1 MRAARMPLTL
11 QRMSEHRLVLAAVLL
26 TILISA
32 SLAAA
37 LAVFAG
43 QAVPQAVHRRL
54 AVASDTTVLVSG
66 PVTESQ
72 ETAAVHAA
80 MRSAFGT
87 VPFTLYAALW
97 SVSLDL
103 PAPAGA
109 GHVPLMK
116 AAAADAAAAN
126 SVLVSGSWP
135 TSPRPGQP
143 IPAVLPAVT
152 ASLLRLSAGDVLTLR
167 DRVSGEP
174 VSIRLTGTFRPRD
187 PASAYWHL
195 NLIGNGGFSSNGQFT
210 TYGPLLVSPAAFSG
224 ALAVGSASWLAEP
237 DTSRITDGDLS
248 TLAGQI
254 TQEQQLILDS
264 ATLGGL
270 KVTTSLPALLND
282 TASNLV
288 VAHSL
293 LLIGG
298 LQLLLLAV
306 TALTLAGRLLASQR
320 QVESALL
327 SARGGARWQLAR
339 LNAAEAMP
347 LAAVAVGGGVLAGG
361 QLAGLLARTGPL
373 RAAGLQ
379 TSWAAIGAWGAAV
392 LVTLLCVAV
401 MLGSGV
407 RPRLPGTAWRLR
419 GRQVSIS
426 GLAQAGGDIALLLLA
441 AVAVWELRRYS
452 AVAPSAGGTFGVDP
466 VLAVAP
472 VLALVGGTVVLVRL
486 LPAAARLGDR
496 LAARGRRLAAALAV
510 WQLSRRPVHQAGAA
524 MLVVLAVATGTF
536 ALSQHQSWVR
546 SVRDQAAFTAA
557 ADVRVDTPLPV
568 SAAQAGAIAT
578 TPGVREAMPVAQLG
592 YGNTGQALAVDAAKA
607 PATTLLRP
615 DLSALPAAALFRRI
629 TPAGRAAGLALPGR
643 PARIEVTVRLGPA
656 SLRLVPAAVT
666 LSVQDAD
673 GNVYALPAGTLSADG
688 RPHGLTA
695 DFAPTREA
703 VYPLQLLAVTLA
715 YSLPRAPVGPPALLT
730 VLGIAASAATS
741 GPFGAPFAPGAA
753 IAGWAPAVSS
763 ADLAALLQNPGSTTG
778 RARLPGTVSW
788 QAAGGSQALS
798 FNPGYGRASA
808 PQNAQGGLIP
818 GQLTLTAGMPRAA
831 AIPGLATQAYLGSAG
846 VSVGSVV
853 PISVT
858 GVSVPVRIV
867 AAVTAFPTVSGPG
880 GAVIVDLAAV
890 QDALAARSLPPAPV
904 TEWWLATTTPG
915 APADLVAQPP
925 AALAARLPAGSAIT
939 VPGQIAASLL
949 GDPLSAAPQQAL
961 LAIAAAAAIL
971 AIAGFSVSIAAS
983 VGERRSQSAL
993 LSALG
998 VSSAAQ
1004 ARQLSLEELMLS
1016 LPSAVVGVAL
1026 GAVLA
1031 WLLGPAV
1038 TLTTGAVTPVP
1049 APLAEFAW
1057 SWAVLLA
1064 VGVAVLPVLVAA
1076 ATVLRRPDPA
1086 ALLRTTEA
1094 A

>member
-1 MRAARMPLTL
+1 MPLTL
-11 QRMSEHRLVLAAVLL
+11 QRMSERRLVLATVLL

-32 SLAAA
+32 AVAAA

-54 AVASDTTVLVSG
+54 AVPSDTSVLVSG
-66 PVTESQ
+66 PVTENH
-72 ETAAVHAA
+72 ETAAVRAA
-80 MRSAFGT
+80 MRSAFGA
-87 VPFTLYAALW
+87 VPFTFYAALW
-97 SVSLDL
+97 SDSLDL
-103 PAPAGA
+103 PAPAGVSQ
-109 GHVPLMK
+109 VPLME

-126 SVLVSGSWP
+126 SVLVSGNWP
-135 TSPRPGQP
+135 TAPRPGRP

-152 ASLLRLSAGDVLTLR
+152 ASLLRLSTGDIITLR
-167 DRVSGEP
+167 DRVSNKP
-174 VSIRLTGTFRPRD
+174 VPFRLTGTFRPRD
-187 PASAYWHL
+187 PASAYWKL
-195 NLIGNGGFSSNGQFT
+195 NLIGNSGFSSNGRFT
-210 TYGPLLVSPAAFSG
+210 TYGPLVVSPAAFGG
-224 ALAVGSASWLAEP
+224 ALAVGSASWVAEP
-237 DTSRITDGDLS
+237 DISDIPDGDLS
-248 TLAGQI
+248 AVAGQV
-254 TQEQQLILDS
+254 TEEQQLMLDS

-270 KVTTSLPALLND
+270 KVTTNLPALLDD

-298 LQLLLLAV
+298 LQLLLLAM
-306 TALTLAGRLLASQR
+306 TALTLAVRLLASQR

-327 SARGGARWQLAR
+327 SARGGARGQLAR

-347 LAAVAVGGGVLAGG
+347 LAAFAIVGGVLVGG
-361 QLAGLLARTGPL
+361 RLAGLLARTGPL

-379 TSWAAIGAWGAAV
+379 TSVAAADAWYAAV
-392 LVTLLCVAV
+392 LVTLLCVAIL
-401 MLGSGV
+401 LGSGL
-407 RPRLPGTAWRLR
+407 RPLSPGTAWTRR
-419 GRQVSIS
+419 GRQASIS

-472 VLALVGGTVVLVRL
+472 VLALAGGTVVLVRL
-486 LPAAARLGDR
+486 LPAAARVGDR
-496 LAARGRRLAAALAV
+496 LASRGRRLAAALAI
-510 WQLSRRPVHQAGAA
+510 WQVSRRPIRQAGAA

-546 SVRDQAAFTAA
+546 SARDQAAFTAG
-557 ADVRVDTPLPV
+557 ADVRVDTALPV

-578 TPGVREAMPVAQLG
+578 APGVRDAMPVAQLG
-592 YGNTGQALAVDAAKA
+592 YGDTGQALAVDATQAA
-607 PATTLLRP
+607 STTLLRP
-615 DLSALPAAALFRRI
+615 DLSALPATALFRRI
-629 TPAGRAAGLALPGR
+629 APRAQAPGLTFPGR
-643 PARIEVTVRLGPA
+643 PARIEVTASLGPA
-656 SLRLVPAAVT
+656 SLRLAPAAVT

-673 GNVYALPAGTLSADG
+673 GNVYALPAGNLSADG
-688 RPHGLTA
+688 RPHGLVA
-695 DFAPTREA
+695 DIAPARQA
-703 VYPLQLLAVTLA
+703 LYPLRLLAVTLA
-715 YSLPRAPVGPPALLT
+715 YSLPRVPAGRAALLS
-730 VLGIAASAATS
+730 VHGIAASAAAS
-741 GPFGAPFAPGAA
+741 GAFGPSFAPGSAL
-753 IAGWAPAVSS
+753 AGWVPAVSS
-763 ADLAALLQNPGSTTG
+763 ADLASLLQNPGSTTG
-778 RARLPGTVSW
+778 RSRLPAAASW
-788 QAAGGSQALS
+788 RAAGGSQALS
-798 FNPGYGRASA
+798 FDPGYGQA
-808 PQNAQGGLIP
+808 NAQAGLIP
-818 GQLTLTAGMPRAA
+818 GQLTLTASIPRIAT
-831 AIPGLATQAYLGSAG
+831 IPGIATQAYLGSAN

-853 PISVT
+853 PITVT
-858 GVSVPVRIV
+858 GVSVPVKIV

-890 QDALAARSLPPAPV
+890 QDALVGKSLPPAPV

-915 APADLVAQPP
+915 APADLVVRPP
-925 AALAARLPAGSAIT
+925 AGLVARLPAGSVVT
-939 VPGQIAASLL
+939 VPGRIAAGLL

-998 VSSAAQ
+998 VSPAAQ

-1016 LPSAVVGVAL
+1016 LPSAAVGVAL

-1031 WLLGPAV
+1031 WLMVPAV
-1038 TLTTGAVTPVP
+1038 TLTTGAVVPVP
-1049 APLAEFAW
+1049 APLTEFAW
-1057 SWAVLLA
+1057 SWAALLA
-1064 VGVAVLPVLVAA
+1064 VIVAVLPVLVAA